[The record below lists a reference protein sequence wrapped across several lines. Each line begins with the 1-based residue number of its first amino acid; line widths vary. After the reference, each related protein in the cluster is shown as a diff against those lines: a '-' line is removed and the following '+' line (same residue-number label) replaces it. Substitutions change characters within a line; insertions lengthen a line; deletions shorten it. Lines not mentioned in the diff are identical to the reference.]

1 MPKSN
6 VVNIKTSIATMNA
19 TRKTRRLYLLLA
31 VLILCAATVVFGV
44 RRVKTDV
51 ADPAYQTALVARRDF
66 AIRINTVGVLDAA
79 RSHVVSSAIGG
90 DKGKIIFLIP
100 DGSRVSSGD
109 VLVRLDPSVFEE
121 EVRRLAGEVA
131 GLTSA
136 VESATQ
142 MLAWEKAQVER
153 EIRKAGFNL
162 RIARLDRDKLINGE
176 GPIQLAQYRAEA
188 EKAREEYR
196 RYSDYLDSLRK
207 LQDSGF
213 SNPEEIALAEKACG
227 ELRQKYTSARQK
239 FVSYRDYV
247 LPSLAETARAKV
259 ENAAL
264 ELEQTRRASVFK
276 VAKAAAL
283 LKESRARLETA
294 RASLQQARKDLDK
307 TVLRAP
313 FDGIVILHEAFRDGQ
328 KRKPR
333 VGDRIWQNQP
343 LLYLPDISHMV
354 VKTRVREVDL
364 HRIFIDQPCRVSV
377 DAYPDAAF
385 TGRVSFIG
393 ALATRR
399 TRQAGAEK
407 YFQVTIALEGG
418 DKRLRPGMT
427 ARTTILTD
435 EVRNALALPV
445 QAVFEQDGKRF
456 VYRQEGRRFRRVP
469 VTVGRHNEDFVEIL
483 SGLAAGDR
491 VSLFKPGAGRR
502 G

>member
-1 MPKSN
+1 M
-6 VVNIKTSIATMNA
+6 KTTE
-19 TRKTRRLYLLLA
+19 KTRRLYLLFA
-31 VLILCAATVVFGV
+31 VVVLCAATVVFGV
-44 RRVKTDV
+44 RRVRTDV
-51 ADPAYQTALVARRDF
+51 ADPAYQTALVERRDF
-66 AIRINTVGVLDAA
+66 TIRINTVGVLDAA

-100 DGSRVSSGD
+100 DGSRVRRGD

-121 EVRRLAGEVA
+121 EIRRLEGEVA

-136 VESATQ
+136 VDSAGQ

-213 SNPEEIALAEKACG
+213 ANQEEIALAEKACT
-227 ELRQKYTSARQK
+227 ELRQKFTAARQK
-239 FVSYRDYV
+239 LVSYRDYV

-283 LKESRARLETA
+283 LKEARARLETA
-294 RASLQQARKDLDK
+294 ERSLQKARKDLEK
-307 TVLRAP
+307 TVLKAP
-313 FDGIVILHEAFRDGQ
+313 FDGIAILYEAFRDGQ

-343 LLYLPDISHMV
+343 LLYLPDVSHMV

-364 HRIFIDQPCRVSV
+364 HRIFIDQPCRVGV
-377 DAYPDAAF
+377 DAYPDADF
-385 TGRVSFIG
+385 KGRVSFIG

-399 TRQAGAEK
+399 TRQAGGEK
-407 YFQVTIALEGG
+407 YFQVTIALQGS
-418 DKRLRPGMT
+418 DNRLRPGMT
-427 ARTTILTD
+427 ARTTILTG
-435 EVRNALALPV
+435 EVHNALALPV
-445 QAVFEQDGKRF
+445 QAIFEDNGVPF
-456 VYRQEGRRFRRVP
+456 VYRRQGRSFRRVQ
-469 VTVGRHNEDFVEIL
+469 VTVGRRNEDFAEIL

-491 VSLFKPGAGRR
+491 VSLFKPGAGGR